1 MNMTKCMPWAEPP
14 QRGDDT
20 FYLVLCSYP
29 HKRRD
34 GAREG
39 WGEGTRAGGEGICV
53 CVREGAR
60 EREGGR
66 EGKKEVAREGAS
78 VRERGR
84 GREGGREGGR
94 E

>member
-53 CVREGAR
+53 CVGGSAG
-60 EREGGR
+60 EGGR
-66 EGKKEVAREGAS
+66 K
-78 VRERGR
+78 GR
-84 GREGGREGGR
+84 KEGGG
-94 E
+94 